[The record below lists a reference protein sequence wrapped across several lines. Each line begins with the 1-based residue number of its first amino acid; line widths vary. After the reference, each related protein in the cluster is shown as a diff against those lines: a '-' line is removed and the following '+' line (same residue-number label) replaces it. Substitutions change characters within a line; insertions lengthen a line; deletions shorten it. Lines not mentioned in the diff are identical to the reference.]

1 MQSLPK
7 VELHLHLDCSLS
19 YKVISRLQPGT
30 TQEEFRRLYVAPSK
44 CSSLAEFLTRAPYL
58 VALMQTEEA
67 LRLVVADVFEQLAA
81 DNVIYAEMRFA
92 PLLHLDKGLTSEKV
106 VAAVK
111 WTDDSQIRAT

>member
-19 YKVISRLQPGT
+19 YKVISRLRPGT
-30 TQEEFRRLYVAPSK
+30 TQEEFRRTYVAPSK

-67 LRLVVADVFEQLAA
+67 LKSVVADLFEQLAA
-81 DNVIYAEMRFA
+81 DNVMYAEMRLA
-92 PLLHLDKGLTSEKV
+92 PLLHLAKGITS
-106 VAAVK
+106 
-111 WTDDSQIRAT
+111 